1 MAGPEFGAA
10 AGAVLAWYRRNRREL
25 PFRGD
30 ADPYRVWVS
39 EVMLQQTR
47 VEAMR
52 GRYRDFVARFP
63 DLAALAAAPL
73 DEVLAA
79 WAGLGYYGR
88 ARSLHRAARRA
99 EAAGGVPT
107 DAAGWRELPGVGEYT
122 AAAVASICHGE
133 RMPAVDGN
141 ARRVLARLF
150 AVPGVLGRTPFERR
164 ARRRA
169 EGLLA
174 AAECPPGEW
183 NQALMEF
190 GALVCTPK
198 SPRCGGCPLRGRCRA
213 RALGR
218 AEAFPRR
225 PPRPRPIPVRR
236 AQGVVLD
243 DLGRMLVFR
252 RREAPLR
259 GLYELP
265 GGECRDGESPA
276 EALVRGAKAAY
287 GIALAPGRPLPPF
300 RHAVMQR
307 RITVFTMFAE
317 RVGDSPA
324 DSSARF
330 VAPAGAASL
339 PAGSVLRKT
348 AALLPGGPSDRAA
361 SGVPPVDTLPAA
373 GRKFDPP

>member
-1 MAGPEFGAA
+1 M
-10 AGAVLAWYRRNRREL
+10 LAWYRRNRREL
-25 PFRGD
+25 PFRGA

-52 GRYRDFVARFP
+52 GRYRDFLARFP
-63 DLAALAAAPL
+63 DLPALAAAPL

-79 WAGLGYYGR
+79 WAGLGYYRR

-99 EAAGGVPT
+99 EAAGGLPT

-122 AAAVASICHGE
+122 AAAVASICFAE
-133 RMPAVDGN
+133 RTPAVDGN

-150 AVPGVLGRTPFERR
+150 AIPGVLGRPPFERR

-174 AAECPPGEW
+174 AADGPPGEW

-190 GALVCTPK
+190 GALVCTPR
-198 SPRCGGCPLRGRCRA
+198 SPGCGGCPLRGGCRA
-213 RALGR
+213 RAR
-218 AEAFPRR
+218 DAVARFPRR
-225 PPRPRPIPVRR
+225 PPRPRTVPVRL

-243 DLGRMLVFR
+243 DRGRMLVFR

-265 GGECRDGESPA
+265 GGECGEGESA
-276 EALVRGAKAAY
+276 ADALVRGARARY
-287 GIALAPGRPLPPF
+287 GLALAPGRPLAPF

-307 RITVFTMFAE
+307 RITVLTMLAE
-317 RVGDSPA
+317 RVGE
-324 DSSARF
+324 SSGGPEGRF
-330 VAPAGAASL
+330 AAPAEAASL
-339 PAGSVLRKT
+339 PAGSVLSKT
-348 AALLPGGPSDRAA
+348 AALLLGGAPGRGA
-361 SGVPPVDTLPAA
+361 SGSPSIGPPVDTLPAA
-373 GRKFDPP
+373 GPGPETP

>member
-1 MAGPEFGAA
+1 M
-10 AGAVLAWYRRNRREL
+10 
-25 PFRGD
+25 PFRG
-30 ADPYRVWVS
+30 AGDPYRVWVS

-52 GRYRDFVARFP
+52 GRYRDFLARFP

-79 WAGLGYYGR
+79 WAGLGYYQR

-99 EAAGGVPT
+99 AAAGGLPT

-133 RMPAVDGN
+133 RTPAVDGN
-141 ARRVLARLF
+141 VRRVLARLF
-150 AVPGVLGRTPFERR
+150 ALPGVLGRPPFERR

-174 AAECPPGEW
+174 AADCPPGEW

-198 SPRCGGCPLRGRCRA
+198 SPGCGGCPLRGACRA
-213 RALGR
+213 RALDAAAR
-218 AEAFPRR
+218 FPRR
-225 PPRPRPIPVRR
+225 PPRRRTIPVRL

-243 DLGRMLVFR
+243 ERGRMLVFR

-265 GGECRDGESPA
+265 GGECREGESAADALMRGA
-276 EALVRGAKAAY
+276 EARY
-287 GIALAPGRPLPPF
+287 GIALAPGRPIAPF
-300 RHAVMQR
+300 RHAVMHR

-317 RVGDSPA
+317 RVGDSPGGPGG
-324 DSSARF
+324 RF
-330 VAPAGAASL
+330 VAPAEAASL
-339 PAGSVLRKT
+339 PAGSVLGKT
-348 AALLPGGPSDRAA
+348 AALLLGGGPEGEA
-361 SGVPPVDTLPAA
+361 SGAPPVDTLPAA
-373 GRKFDPP
+373 GQGLDPR

>member
-1 MAGPEFGAA
+1 M
-10 AGAVLAWYRRNRREL
+10 LAWYRRNRREL
-25 PFRGD
+25 PFRGA

-52 GRYRDFVARFP
+52 GRYRDFLARFP
-63 DLAALAAAPL
+63 DLPALAAAPL

-79 WAGLGYYGR
+79 WAGLGYYRR

-99 EAAGGVPT
+99 EAAGGLPT

-122 AAAVASICHGE
+122 AAAVASICFAE
-133 RMPAVDGN
+133 RTPAVDGN

-150 AVPGVLGRTPFERR
+150 AIPGVLGRPPFERR

-174 AAECPPGEW
+174 AADGPPGEW

-190 GALVCTPK
+190 GALVCTPR
-198 SPRCGGCPLRGRCRA
+198 SPGCGGCPLRGGCRA
-213 RALGR
+213 RAR
-218 AEAFPRR
+218 DAVARFPRR
-225 PPRPRPIPVRR
+225 PPRPRPVPVRL

-243 DLGRMLVFR
+243 DRGRMLVFR

-265 GGECRDGESPA
+265 GGECGEGESA
-276 EALVRGAKAAY
+276 ADALVRGARARY
-287 GIALAPGRPLPPF
+287 GLALAPGRPLAPF

-307 RITVFTMFAE
+307 RITVLTMLAE
-317 RVGDSPA
+317 RVGE
-324 DSSARF
+324 SSGGPEGRF
-330 VAPAGAASL
+330 AAPAEAASL
-339 PAGSVLRKT
+339 PAGSLLSKT
-348 AALLPGGPSDRAA
+348 AALLLGGAPGRGA
-361 SGVPPVDTLPAA
+361 SGGAPVDTLPAA
-373 GRKFDPP
+373 GPGPETP